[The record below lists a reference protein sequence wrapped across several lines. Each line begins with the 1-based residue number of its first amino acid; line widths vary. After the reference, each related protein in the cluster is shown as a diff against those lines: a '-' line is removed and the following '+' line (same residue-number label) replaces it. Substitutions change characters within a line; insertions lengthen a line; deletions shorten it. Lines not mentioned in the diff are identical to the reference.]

1 MSAMV
6 GGLYSISL
14 QKSGFHEIWVL
25 SSGSQLLNNYE
36 HTLHYCNGH
45 LKIDFLLLGWCKS
58 NCSFCI
64 VELCH
69 VILEYILKQMCL
81 SSGP

>member
-6 GGLYSISL
+6 GGSL
-14 QKSGFHEIWVL
+14 FHFTAKIGVPRNL
-25 SSGSQLLNNYE
+25 SPFFWELLLNNYE
-36 HTLHYCNGH
+36 HTPHYFSGH
-45 LKIDFLLLGWCKS
+45 LKIDFLLLGWYKS
-58 NCSFCI
+58 NCSFCL

-69 VILEYILKQMCL
+69 VILEYILKQICL